1 MAVYRVERTRDYTV
15 MSNHHLKDTA
25 LSLKAKGL
33 LSMFLSFPDDW
44 NYSTRG
50 LAAICKEGVEA
61 IGNTIKELEKAGY
74 IIRRQLRGANG
85 RITDTEY
92 IIYEQPQE
100 PERTG
105 PDMDRPDTTPPDTA
119 SPDTG
124 NPDMV
129 DPDAAGPDMDGPDAE
144 NHAQLNINQSITQ
157 KSNTQRSNTHSFPP
171 SAPPAQQ
178 APAKPVEGMKEI
190 FERRADI
197 QAQIEYDLIATPS
210 NRAQLD
216 EFVEIM
222 LEVALART
230 PTMKIGR
237 DAEYP
242 TAFVQQRFD
251 QLTSTHIEKVMD
263 GIRENTTRV
272 RNARAYLLAA
282 LFNAPST
289 TDNHYTMQVNHDLNN
304 FDG

>member
-74 IIRRQLRGANG
+74 IVRRQLRGANG

-105 PDMDRPDTTPPDTA
+105 PDMDGPDMTPPDMA

-124 NPDMV
+124 NPDMA
-129 DPDAAGPDMDGPDAE
+129 DPDMDGPDAE
-144 NHAQLNINQSITQ
+144 NRAQLNINQSTTQ

-171 SAPPAQQ
+171 PTPSPQPATR
-178 APAKPVEGMKEI
+178 PVEGMKEI

-222 LEVALART
+222 LEVALTRT

-242 TAFVQQRFD
+242 TAFVQQRF
-251 QLTSTHIEKVMD
+251 QQITATHIEKVLD
-263 GIRENTTRV
+263 GIQKNTTRV
-272 RNARAYLLAA
+272 WNTRAYLLAA

-289 TDNHYTMQVNHDLNN
+289 MDNHYTMQVNHDLHN
-304 FDG
+304 GG

>member
-74 IIRRQLRGANG
+74 IVRRQLRGANG

-105 PDMDRPDTTPPDTA
+105 PDMDGPDMTPPDMA

-124 NPDMV
+124 NPDMA
-129 DPDAAGPDMDGPDAE
+129 DPDMDGPDAE
-144 NHAQLNINQSITQ
+144 NRAQLNINQSTTQ

-171 SAPPAQQ
+171 PAPSPQPATR
-178 APAKPVEGMKEI
+178 PVEGMKEI

-222 LEVALART
+222 LEVALTRT

-242 TAFVQQRFD
+242 TAFVQQRFN
-251 QLTSTHIEKVMD
+251 QLTSIHIEKVMD
-263 GIRENTTRV
+263 GIRENTTQV

-289 TDNHYTMQVNHDLNN
+289 TDNHYTMQVNHDLHN
-304 FDG
+304 GG

>member
-74 IIRRQLRGANG
+74 IVRRQLRGANG

-105 PDMDRPDTTPPDTA
+105 PDMDGPDMPPPDMA

-124 NPDMV
+124 NPDMA
-129 DPDAAGPDMDGPDAE
+129 DPDMDAPHTE
-144 NHAQLNINQSITQ
+144 NTAQLNINQSITQ

-171 SAPPAQQ
+171 PAPSPQV
-178 APAKPVEGMKEI
+178 PTRPVEGMKEI

-222 LEVALART
+222 LEVALTRT

-242 TAFVQQRFD
+242 TAFVQQRFN
-251 QLTSTHIEKVMD
+251 QLTSIHIEKVMD
-263 GIRENTTRV
+263 GIRENTTQV

>member
-74 IIRRQLRGANG
+74 IVRRQLRGANG

-144 NHAQLNINQSITQ
+144 NHAQLNINQSTTQ

-171 SAPPAQQ
+171 SAPPA
-178 APAKPVEGMKEI
+178 PVEGMKEI

-242 TAFVQQRFD
+242 TAFVQQRF
-251 QLTSTHIEKVMD
+251 QQITATHIEKVLD

-272 RNARAYLLAA
+272 WNTRAYLLAA

-289 TDNHYTMQVNHDLNN
+289 MDNHYTMQVNHDLHN
-304 FDG
+304 G

>member
-74 IIRRQLRGANG
+74 IVRRQLRGANG

-105 PDMDRPDTTPPDTA
+105 PDMDGPDMTPPDMA

-124 NPDMV
+124 NPDMA
-129 DPDAAGPDMDGPDAE
+129 DPDMDAPHTE
-144 NHAQLNINQSITQ
+144 NTAQLNINQSITQ

-171 SAPPAQQ
+171 PAPSPQV
-178 APAKPVEGMKEI
+178 PTRPVEGMKEI

-222 LEVALART
+222 LEVALSRT

-242 TAFVQQRFD
+242 TAFVQQRF
-251 QLTSTHIEKVMD
+251 QQITATHIEKVLD

-272 RNARAYLLAA
+272 WNTRAYLLAA

-289 TDNHYTMQVNHDLNN
+289 MDNHYTMQVNHDLHN
-304 FDG
+304 G

>member
-74 IIRRQLRGANG
+74 IVRRQLRGANG

-144 NHAQLNINQSITQ
+144 NHAQLNINQSTTQ

-171 SAPPAQQ
+171 SAPPV
-178 APAKPVEGMKEI
+178 PVEGMKEI

-222 LEVALART
+222 LEVALTRT

-242 TAFVQQRFD
+242 TAFVQQRF
-251 QLTSTHIEKVMD
+251 QQITATHIEKVLD

-272 RNARAYLLAA
+272 WNTRAYLLAA

-289 TDNHYTMQVNHDLNN
+289 MDNHYTMQVNHDLHNE
-304 FDG
+304 G

>member
-74 IIRRQLRGANG
+74 IVRRQLRGANG

-92 IIYEQPQE
+92 VIYEQPQE
-100 PERTG
+100 PPA
-105 PDMDRPDTTPPDTA
+105 PDAGGPDTTPPDMGQ
-119 SPDTG
+119 PDTG
-124 NPDMV
+124 KPDMA
-129 DPDAAGPDMDGPDAE
+129 DPDVVAPDMDAPHTE
-144 NHAQLNINQSITQ
+144 NRAQLNINQSITQ

-171 SAPPAQQ
+171 STPPAQ
-178 APAKPVEGMKEI
+178 PVEGMKEI
-190 FERRADI
+190 FERRDEI
-197 QAQIEYDLIATPS
+197 RAQIEYDFLATPS

-222 LEVALART
+222 LEVALARA

-242 TAFVQQRFD
+242 TAFVQQRF
-251 QLTSTHIEKVMD
+251 QQITATHIEKVLD
-263 GIRENTTRV
+263 GIQENTTRV
-272 RNARAYLLAA
+272 WNTRAYLLAA
-282 LFNAPST
+282 LFNAPAT
-289 TDNHYTMQVNHDLNN
+289 TDNHYTMLVNHDLHN
-304 FDG
+304 G